1 MRTEPDHGHRHLVHV
16 VAGLVGVG
24 GLAFAL
30 TVVHLPGT
38 HRAALAPWWIT
49 TATVLVGGLVVL
61 AALGP
66 LTRVPAAAVQM
77 VAGAWALLF
86 LGVVAS
92 VPLLE
97 EGSAGHQTQWISGFI
112 GAALASA
119 ALAWRARV
127 SVAYLLTVC
136 TLWGVARWW
145 DTGRARP
152 LLAVQDAVY
161 AVTSGL
167 IVMSVVWLVLR
178 AARAVDAAA
187 ATDAE
192 HAVAEARSESR
203 AAERDRLAAIVHDG
217 VLAALLAGSSGTAPR
232 AAVALEARRALDD
245 LDELRQPS
253 TATGEVEAGDLV
265 LRLRLRAAVIGA
277 GAEVRADVEPA
288 RIPELVAVKLVAA
301 AAEALRNSVRHAG
314 PGAARTVTVT
324 VRPGRAEVR
333 VRDDGA
339 GFDPASVPAGRL
351 GVRGSI
357 LGRMSRLPGGNA
369 EVRSRP
375 GAGTEVIVGWRA

>member
-1 MRTEPDHGHRHLVHV
+1 
-16 VAGLVGVG
+16 
-24 GLAFAL
+24 
-30 TVVHLPGT
+30 VVHLPGT
-38 HRAALAPWWIT
+38 HRAELAPWWVA
-49 TATVLVGGLVVL
+49 TATILVGGLVVL

-66 LTRVPAAAVQM
+66 LSRVPAAAVQT

-92 VPLLE
+92 VPVLG
-97 EGSAGHQTQWISGFI
+97 EGSAGQQTQWISGFV

-127 SVAYLLTVC
+127 SVAYLLVVC
-136 TLWGVARWW
+136 ALWGVARWW
-145 DTGRARP
+145 DTGRDRP
-152 LLAVQDAVY
+152 LLAVQDGVY

-217 VLAALLAGSSGTAPR
+217 VLAALLAGSSGSAPPN
-232 AAVALEARRALDD
+232 AVALEARRALDD

-253 TATGEVEAGDLV
+253 TPTGEVEAGDLA
-265 LRLRLRAAVIGA
+265 LRLRLRAAVIGD
-277 GAEVRADVEPA
+277 GAEVTADVEPA
-288 RIPELVAVKLVAA
+288 LVPELVAVKLVAA

-357 LGRMSRLPGGNA
+357 LGRMSRLPGGFA
-369 EVRSRP
+369 DVRSRP
-375 GAGTEVIVGWRA
+375 GAGTEVVVGWRA

>member
-16 VAGLVGVG
+16 VAGLVGIG
-24 GLAFAL
+24 GLAFSL

-38 HRAALAPWWIT
+38 HREGLEPWWAA
-49 TATVLVGGLVVL
+49 TAAILVGGLVVL

-66 LTRVPAAAVQM
+66 LSRVPAGVVQT

-86 LGVVAS
+86 LAVVAS
-92 VPLLE
+92 VPLLGS
-97 EGSAGHQTQWISGFI
+97 GSAGEQTQWISGFI
-112 GAALASA
+112 GAAVSAA
-119 ALAWRARV
+119 ALAWRART
-127 SVAYLLTVC
+127 SVAYLLVLC

-145 DTGRARP
+145 DTGRRLP
-152 LLAVQDAVY
+152 LLAVQDGVY

-187 ATDAE
+187 AADAE
-192 HAVAEARSESR
+192 HAVSEARSQSR
-203 AAERDRLAAIVHDG
+203 DAERHRLAAIVHDG
-217 VLAALLAGSSGTAPR
+217 VLAALLAGSSGTAPP

-253 TATGEVEAGDLV
+253 TASGEVEAGDLV
-265 LRLRLRAAVIGA
+265 LRLRLRAAVIGD
-277 GAEVRADVEPA
+277 GAAVRADVEPT

-314 PGAARTVTVT
+314 PGATRTVTVT

-339 GFDPASVPAGRL
+339 GFDPASVPAARL

-357 LGRMSRLPGGNA
+357 EGRMSRLPGGYA
-369 EVRSRP
+369 EVRSTP
-375 GAGTEVIVGWRA
+375 GAGTEVVVGWRA

>member
-16 VAGLVGVG
+16 VAGLVGIG
-24 GLAFAL
+24 GLAFSL

-38 HRAALAPWWIT
+38 HRAGLEPWWVV
-49 TATVLVGGLVVL
+49 TATILVGGLVVL
-61 AALGP
+61 SALGP
-66 LTRVPAAAVQM
+66 LSRVPAAVVQM
-77 VAGAWALLF
+77 VAGGWALLF

-92 VPLLE
+92 VPLLGD
-97 EGSAGHQTQWISGFI
+97 GSSGQQTQWISGFI
-112 GAALASA
+112 GAALTSA

-127 SVAYLLTVC
+127 SVAYLLAVC

-145 DTGRARP
+145 DTGRSLP
-152 LLAVQDAVY
+152 LLAVQDGVY

-192 HAVAEARSESR
+192 HAVSEARSASR
-203 AAERDRLAAIVHDG
+203 AAERDRLAAVVHDG
-217 VLAALLAGSSGTAPR
+217 VLAALLAGSSGTAPP

-253 TATGEVEAGDLV
+253 TATGEVEGGDLV
-265 LRLRLRAAVIGA
+265 LRLRLRAAVVGD

-314 PGAARTVTVT
+314 PGATRAVTVT
-324 VRPGRAEVR
+324 VRPAWAEVR

-339 GFDPASVPAGRL
+339 GFDPASVPAARL

-357 LGRMSRLPGGNA
+357 VGRLSRLPGGYA

-375 GAGTEVIVGWRA
+375 DAGTEVVVGWRA